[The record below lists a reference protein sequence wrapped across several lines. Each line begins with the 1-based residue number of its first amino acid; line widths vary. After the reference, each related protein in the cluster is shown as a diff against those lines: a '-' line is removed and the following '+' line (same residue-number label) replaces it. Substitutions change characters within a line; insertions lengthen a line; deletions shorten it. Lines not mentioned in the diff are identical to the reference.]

1 MAAETTFLL
10 NLELILED
18 FFAIN
23 IDGASVMNGLYRK

>member
-10 NLELILED
+10 NLESILED
-18 FFAIN
+18 FFAIT